1 MRTILITGATGTVG
15 SKVVKRL
22 AGSSQITVRAACR
35 SAASAEELRRLNVT
49 PVDFDF
55 EKPDLVAAALRGVD
69 KLFMVVPAIRDQVG
83 VSTRFLELARA
94 AGVTH
99 VVKQSALEC
108 DKEPTI
114 AFGRAHRDV
123 ERVLTTSQLA
133 WTFLRPNNFMD
144 NFLGI
149 RHGAFAPDETRAI
162 RLPWGTG
169 ACSFIAADDIAAVA
183 AKVLVE
189 DGHAGKTYELT
200 GPEAL
205 RIDQVAELMASATGL
220 PFNYVNVPE
229 EVARRAMLEIR
240 LPPPLI
246 DGVLELHALGRA
258 GRAAVITSAVAEVTG
273 APARGF
279 AAFAEAAAASWR
291 TR

>member
-1 MRTILITGATGTVG
+1 MMTILITGATGTVG
-15 SKVVKRL
+15 SNVVKRL
-22 AGSSQITVRAACR
+22 AGNTQITVRAACR

-55 EKPDLVAAALRGVD
+55 EQPDLVATALRGVD
-69 KLFMVVPAIRDQVG
+69 KVFMVVPAIRDQVG
-83 VSTRFLELARA
+83 VSSRFLEIATA
-94 AGVTH
+94 AGVSH
-99 VVKQSALEC
+99 IVKQSALEC

-123 ERVLTTSQLA
+123 ERVLAASQLA
-133 WTFLRPNNFMD
+133 WTVLRPNNFMD

-149 RHGAFAPDETRAI
+149 RHGAFAPDEAGAI

-183 AKVLVE
+183 AKVLLE
-189 DGHAGKTYELT
+189 AGHTGKTYELT
-200 GPEAL
+200 GPDAL
-205 RIDQVAELMASATGL
+205 RIDQVAEIMTSATGL
-220 PFNYVNVPE
+220 PFSYVDVPE
-229 EVARRAMLEIR
+229 EVARRAMLETR
-240 LPPPLI
+240 MPAPVI

-258 GRAAVITSAVAEVTG
+258 GRAAVVTSAVAELIG

-279 AAFAEAAAASWR
+279 GTFARAYAATWR
-291 TR
+291 KR